1 MRRRSL
7 LLAAVPAGLVT
18 IAGCGDDKSD
28 SSKAGASPSPS
39 SSVSAP
45 PPPKIVE
52 GPLPAI
58 TAGTKFGEKPTVA
71 KGSGDPSKD
80 LAVKTVIAGGG
91 RTVAENDFV
100 QANYLGQIWSTAKV
114 FDNSY
119 DRHRPLVMQLAK
131 GSLIDGWLY
140 ALEGKKTGSRVQIA
154 VPPTWGY
161 GKSGNTQA
169 GIKGTDTLVFVIDL
183 IDSFNSKS
191 SVKGTPVPQSDAAL
205 PTVGTNTDGAEPKIT
220 VPKSDPPKK
229 LVSNYVLEGDGAE
242 LKGDQTILCQFKG
255 VVWDSGKTFQQTYG
269 SGRLSQFS
277 LEQMQQVVKGLSQGL
292 AGKKVGSRV
301 LVVVPPDLGYGDNPP
316 SGGPVKKGS
325 TLVFS
330 VDILAA
336 M

>member
-1 MRRRSL
+1 M
-7 LLAAVPAGLVT
+7 
-18 IAGCGDDKSD
+18 
-28 SSKAGASPSPS
+28 
-39 SSVSAP
+39 
-45 PPPKIVE
+45 
-52 GPLPAI
+52 
-58 TAGTKFGEKPTVA
+58 A
-71 KGSGDPSKD
+71 KGSVDPSKN

-91 RTVAENDFV
+91 RTVAENDFI

-154 VPPTWGY
+154 VPPALGY

-191 SVKGTPVPQSDAAL
+191 SAKGTPVPQSDAAL
-205 PTVGTNTDGAEPKIT
+205 PKVGTNTDGAEPKIT
-220 VPKSDPPKK
+220 VPKSAPPKK

-242 LKGDQTILCQFKG
+242 LKADQTILCQFKG

>member
-18 IAGCGDDKSD
+18 LAACGDDKS
-28 SSKAGASPSPS
+28 SSDKASASPSA
-39 SSVSAP
+39 SASAV

-71 KGSGDPSKD
+71 KGTGDPSKD

-91 RTVAENDFV
+91 RTVAENDFI

-119 DRHRPLVMQLAK
+119 DRHRPLVMQLAQ
-131 GSLIDGWLY
+131 GSIIDGWRY
-140 ALEGKKTGSRVQIA
+140 ALVGKKTGSRVQIA

-161 GKSGNTQA
+161 GKSGNPQA

-191 SVKGTPVPQSDAAL
+191 SVKGTAVPQTDDAL
-205 PTVGTNTDGAEPKIT
+205 PKVGTNTDGSVPSVKIPKT
-220 VPKSDPPKK
+220 DPPKQ
-229 LVSNYVLEGDGAE
+229 LVSNYVLEGDGDEVKAE
-242 LKGDQTILCQFKG
+242 QTVLCQFQG
-255 VVWDSGKTFQQTYG
+255 LVWASGKTFQRTYG
-269 SGRLSQFS
+269 SGRLSQFAV
-277 LEQMQQVVKGLSQGL
+277 EQMQQVVKGLAQGVT
-292 AGKKVGSRV
+292 GKKVGSRV
-301 LVVVPPDLGYGDNPP
+301 LIVVPPDLGYGDTPP
-316 SGGPVKKGS
+316 SGGVIEKGS
-325 TLVFS
+325 TLVFT

>member
-18 IAGCGDDKSD
+18 LAGCGDDKSD
-28 SSKAGASPSPS
+28 SSKASASASAS
-39 SSVSAP
+39 ASSV
-45 PPPKIVE
+45 PPPKIVD

-71 KGSGDPSKD
+71 KGSGEPSKD

-100 QANYLGQIWSTAKV
+100 QAHYLGQIWSTAKV

-119 DRHRPLVMQLAK
+119 DRKTPLVLQLAE
-131 GSLIDGWLY
+131 GSVIDGWRY
-140 ALEGKKTGSRVQIA
+140 ALSGKKVGSRVVTA

-161 GKSGNTQA
+161 GTSGNAQA
-169 GIKGTDTLVFVIDL
+169 GIKGTDTLVFVVDL
-183 IDSFNSKS
+183 VDVFNSKS
-191 SVKGTPVPQSDAAL
+191 SARGKEVPQTDAAL
-205 PTVGTNTDGAEPKIT
+205 PKVGTNTDGDAPSVDI
-220 VPKSDPPKK
+220 PKSAAPGK
-229 LVSNYVLEGDGAE
+229 LVSAYVLEGDGAV
-242 LKGDQTILCQFKG
+242 LKADQTILCQFRG
-255 VVWDSGKTFQQTYG
+255 VVWDGGKTFEQTYG
-269 SGRLSQFS
+269 TGRLSQFS
-277 LEQMQQVVKGLSQGL
+277 LEQMKQVVKGLSEGL
-292 AGKKVGSRV
+292 TGKKVGSRV
-301 LVVVPPDLGYGDNPP
+301 LVVVPPDLAYGDTPP
-316 SGGPVKKGS
+316 SGDVIKKGS